1 MGAIYLNEG
10 IESLIR
16 MNIYKDVESVMK
28 DAFRALLELK
38 PSLKIEYAI
47 DIYKNKKITL
57 WAAAEKAGIS
67 MEEFKEILAARGI
80 RVEVSSSKEESDKRH
95 YSQVN
100 KIYL

>member
-80 RVEVSSSKEESDKRH
+80 RVEVSSSKEESDKRLEK
-95 YSQVN
+95 VFN
-100 KIYL
+100 TVK

>member
-57 WAAAEKAGIS
+57 WAAAEKAGIGL
-67 MEEFKEILAARGI
+67 EEFKEILAARGI
-80 RVEVSSSKEESDKRH
+80 RVEVSSSKEESDKRLEK
-95 YSQVN
+95 VFN
-100 KIYL
+100 TVK

>member
-1 MGAIYLNEG
+1 MSAVYLNEG

-47 DIYKNKKITL
+47 DIYKNKKVTL

-80 RVEVSSSKEESDKRH
+80 KVEVSSSKEESDKRLEK
-95 YSQVN
+95 VFN
-100 KIYL
+100 TVK